1 MAGRL
6 TEYTGINPLTINQV
20 MYSEKSNSKFNHPF
34 LKALAV
40 NEPTIIIDKMNN
52 PFKYERN
59 EAWTDIAVFHPSTNY
74 IDNRPNWL
82 FENGNKNISITL
94 NDIQLEFP
102 VLVLAY
108 NKGEDINLAVPI
120 DIVEVVNK
128 KENCNLGLKKGD
140 YEIVVTNGKESLKF
154 EQKVK

>member
-1 MAGRL
+1 
-6 TEYTGINPLTINQV
+6 
-20 MYSEKSNSKFNHPF
+20 
-34 LKALAV
+34 
-40 NEPTIIIDKMNN
+40 
-52 PFKYERN
+52 
-59 EAWTDIAVFHPSTNY
+59 
-74 IDNRPNWL
+74 
-82 FENGNKNISITL
+82 
-94 NDIQLEFP
+94 
-102 VLVLAY
+102 LVLAY